1 MRSNLGKKPLSSITQ
16 DPEAMKQSMLEFNLI
31 KVLRRNR
38 KNEKKYIVWSNYE
51 KKDEKVNMSEF
62 EDKKIVEKKQGQSK
76 KEQ

>member
-1 MRSNLGKKPLSSITQ
+1 
-16 DPEAMKQSMLEFNLI
+16 MKQSMLEFNLI